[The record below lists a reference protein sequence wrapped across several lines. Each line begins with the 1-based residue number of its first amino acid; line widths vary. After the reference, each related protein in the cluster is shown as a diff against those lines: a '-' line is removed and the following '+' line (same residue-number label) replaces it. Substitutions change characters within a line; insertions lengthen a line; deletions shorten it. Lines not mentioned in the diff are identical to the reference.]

1 MGKFYELFHIDAT
14 IGVKELGLLYM
25 KVRLPINS
33 KHHSFGVL
41 VSPASSFAFPGQLRP
56 LWLP

>member
-25 KVRLPINS
+25 KVRSPTNPT
-33 KHHSFGVL
+33 HSVFW
-41 VSPASSFAFPGQLRP
+41 SS
-56 LWLP
+56 